1 MGGKSEKNKSAK
13 KNESAGVIW
22 REEKPIE
29 QNRRGGF
36 LEPGVGK
43 GH

>member
-1 MGGKSEKNKSAK
+1 MEKNKSAK

-22 REEKPIE
+22 REEKRIE
-29 QNRRGGF
+29 QNRRAGF
-36 LEPGVGK
+36 WEAGVGK